1 MGIIGTN
8 IRTGPSRKEAAPAPM
23 EEEQKVTRIEDEIQQ
38 THWRNQLSK
47 TGINVVYTGIW
58 LKAAHTDFFK
68 KFGLSHPQHNILR
81 ILRGQ
86 KQNAVNVNA
95 IKERMVDK
103 SSNVSRITQK
113 LLRKKLIECQP
124 SPTDKRA
131 VDIVITQK
139 GLDLLSRIDQQVHEI
154 NDLLAHL
161 DASELLVLNMLLDKI
176 RAAPKKSTALTPGG
190 KKRK

>member
-1 MGIIGTN
+1 MGIIGPN
-8 IRTGPSRKEAAPAPM
+8 IRTGPSRKEAAPVPM
-23 EEEQKVTRIEDEIQQ
+23 EEEQQVTRIEDEIQQ

-47 TGINVVYTGIW
+47 TGINVVYTGMW

-86 KQNAVNVNA
+86 KQNAINVNA

-103 SSNVSRITQK
+103 ASNVSRITQK
-113 LLRKKLIECQP
+113 LLKKKLIECRP

-139 GLDLLSRIDQQVHEI
+139 GLDLLGRIDQQVHEI

-161 DASELLVLNMLLDKI
+161 DPSELLVLNMLLDKI
-176 RAAPKKSTALTPGG
+176 RAAPQKAPRRPPGKTEKK
-190 KKRK
+190 